1 MQNPSLNRASLHR
14 SNSWPSGHSGG
25 VFVRWKGASRK
36 TQWLNT
42 KVRKHELR
50 YEPAPLVAG
59 PHVASQQFS
68 KAIQQPHIL
77 RPPIAVTDN
86 RCGPRFPHCLSG
98 HDSSQHVWM
107 LKCLNY
113 REPTPARPTRQRSI
127 RKADRARH
135 PTNLYERYPQCYIS
149 FTVMRNRPQTI
160 ALANKFTP
168 LFSC

>member
-1 MQNPSLNRASLHR
+1 MQAAS
-14 SNSWPSGHSGG
+14 
-25 VFVRWKGASRK
+25 FVRWKGASRK

-86 RCGPRFPHCLSG
+86 RCVPGFHTALVATIHPNMSG
-98 HDSSQHVWM
+98 
-107 LKCLNY
+107 C
-113 REPTPARPTRQRSI
+113 
-127 RKADRARH
+127 
-135 PTNLYERYPQCYIS
+135 
-149 FTVMRNRPQTI
+149 
-160 ALANKFTP
+160 
-168 LFSC
+168 